1 MKKKSTSNERNIEW
15 NVKESTELLKFLFE
29 MMPAR
34 SKGTVKGILK
44 RGQIVVNGKPTTQF
58 NDVLRPGD
66 RVQLLS
72 RVASSDAK
80 MTGVRILHEDDS
92 IIVVEKDAGLLT
104 VATKNEQNS
113 TAYRQLTNYVQSI
126 HPKNRIFVV
135 HRLDRDTSG
144 VLVFAKNKDI
154 QQSLQ
159 NAWQEVV
166 LERTYIALVE
176 GVVKKDGTITSWLKE
191 DKTYMM
197 RSSPRDNGG
206 QKAVTHYKVLKS
218 NRNSS
223 LLKVNLDTG
232 RKNQIRVHMEDLGHP
247 IVGDKKYG
255 SNNNIIGRLGLHAHA
270 IRFLHPTTNE
280 SLRFVSEIPLSF
292 TRGF

>member
-1 MKKKSTSNERNIEW
+1 MKKRSASNERHVEW
-15 NVKESTELLKFLFE
+15 TVKESTELLKFLFE
-29 MMPAR
+29 MMPTR
-34 SKGTVKGILK
+34 SKGTVKGVLK
-44 RGQIVVNGKPTTQF
+44 RGQIIVNGKPTTQF
-58 NDVLRPGD
+58 NDLLRPGD
-66 RVQLLS
+66 HVQMHS
-72 RVASSDAK
+72 RVASNDAK

-92 IIVVEKDAGLLT
+92 VIVVEKDAGLLT
-104 VATKNEQNS
+104 VATKNEKNS

-144 VLVFAKNKDI
+144 VLVFAKNKDV
-154 QQSLQ
+154 QQILQ

-197 RSSPRDNGG
+197 RSSSHDNGG
-206 QKAVTHYKVLKS
+206 QKAVTHYKVLES
-218 NRNSS
+218 NRSFS

-232 RKNQIRVHMEDLGHP
+232 RKNQIR
-247 IVGDKKYG
+247 
-255 SNNNIIGRLGLHAHA
+255 
-270 IRFLHPTTNE
+270 
-280 SLRFVSEIPLSF
+280 
-292 TRGF
+292 